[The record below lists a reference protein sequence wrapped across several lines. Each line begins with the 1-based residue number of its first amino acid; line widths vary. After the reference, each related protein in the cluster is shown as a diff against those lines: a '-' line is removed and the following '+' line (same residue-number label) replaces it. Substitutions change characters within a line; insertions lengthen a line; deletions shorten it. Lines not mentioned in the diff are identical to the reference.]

1 MKTFTRQFTVYK
13 FSELNEDAQQRV
25 LEDLYDVNVDHDWW
39 ECTYED
45 AKTIGL
51 EITEFDLDRGA
62 HCECKLILDAEQ
74 SINEVLDNHGPSC
87 KTYDIARKFKEE
99 FLLAGNDDDKYMDCT
114 EEYLQEMSEEYLS
127 ILRKEYEYLMSR
139 EAVIETI
146 ESNEWTFTKEGR
158 MENE

>member
-1 MKTFTRQFTVYK
+1 MKTFTRKFTVYNY
-13 FSELNEDAQQRV
+13 SELCEDIKQKV

-39 ECTYED
+39 DSIYED
-45 AKTIGL
+45 ADMIGITITG
-51 EITEFDLDRGA
+51 FDIDRGSYCSGELKVPA
-62 HCECKLILDAEQ
+62 EDSIKL
-74 SINEVLDNHGPSC
+74 VLENHGETCESW
-87 KTYDIARKFKEE
+87 KIAKKFKEE
-99 FLLAGNDDDKYMDCT
+99 FLVAGNDDDRYMDCT

-146 ESNEWTFTKEGR
+146 ECNEWTFTKEGR